1 MFERVSQAA
10 EKLATSVSRREFM
23 GGLGK
28 GALALAGAMGAMLAF
43 PGLVQARDC
52 VCGSFQGPPA
62 YVCCQYNGGNGVIVY
77 GKPTAQCQCKATYNG
92 MPLLQGGC
100 ICYGPPV

>member
-10 EKLATSVSRREFM
+10 EKLASNVSRRAFM

-43 PGLVQARDC
+43 PGLVQAGGCICLD
-52 VCGSFQGPPA
+52 GFHFF
-62 YVCCQYNGGNGVIVY
+62 CCQYDGGNGVIVL
-77 GKPTAQCQCKATYNG
+77 GKPGPGCHCKKKYHG
-92 MPLLQGGC
+92 MPLLAGGC
-100 ICYGPPV
+100 ICGPV